1 MTLSKLTFCAL
12 AAASISLTMVGC
24 SEEPVPSPSTV
35 ETNATYAE
43 DHSPEEQNTD
53 MSAIPDNQS
62 SSTEVI
68 TIEDGEGPAQGVII
82 NDDLMVEEGY
92 AQTNP

>member
-1 MTLSKLTFCAL
+1 
-12 AAASISLTMVGC
+12 
-24 SEEPVPSPSTV
+24 
-35 ETNATYAE
+35 
-43 DHSPEEQNTD
+43 